1 MFFLDGEGVNKNII
15 MYLFM
20 FNTKHKALY
29 VSMPTNQ
36 KGSLKAAFFIMILRY
51 PLLCKF

>member
-1 MFFLDGEGVNKNII
+1 MFFSGGEEVNKNII
-15 MYLFM
+15 MYFFM

-36 KGSLKAAFFIMILRY
+36 KGSLKAAFLIMILIY
-51 PLLCKF
+51 LLLSKF